1 MLGSSEAQITAE
13 DSENLQMHPQ
23 AIQNLDACCT
33 ENYKE
38 HELYSLSFVSY
49 CCYNNYFI
57 FSNLTHIYYPT
68 VIQIRNPYGFHQIE
82 IEVSADYTG
91 G

>member
-1 MLGSSEAQITAE
+1 MLGRSEAQTTTE
-13 DSENLQMHPQ
+13 DSGDSQMHPQ
-23 AIQNLDACCT
+23 AIQSLDAHCT

-38 HELYSLSFVSY
+38 HELYLLSFVFY

-57 FSNLTHIYYPT
+57 FSDLTHIYYPK
-68 VIQIRNPYGFHQIE
+68 VIQIRNPYEFHQIE
-82 IEVSADYTG
+82 VKVSTDSPG